1 VTGNGTNMS
10 ISSTLI
16 QQAAEDVQ
24 KMRAI
29 FRFILGNL
37 QEISQVDLDQ
47 MNITDRYMLHL
58 LSEFV
63 SNVCID
69 VFSDRLVFNTF

>member
-1 VTGNGTNMS
+1 MS

-47 MNITDRYMLHL
+47 VNITDRYMLHL

-63 SNVCID
+63 SNVCFH
-69 VFSDRLVFNTF
+69 VFAGRLVLTSL